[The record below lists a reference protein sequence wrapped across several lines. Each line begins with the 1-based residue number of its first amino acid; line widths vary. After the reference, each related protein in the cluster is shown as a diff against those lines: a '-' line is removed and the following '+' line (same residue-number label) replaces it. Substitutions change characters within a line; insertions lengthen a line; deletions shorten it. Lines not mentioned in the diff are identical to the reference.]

1 VIHAYGIRSSGLHG
15 VPVDEVAELFDRGR
29 LRDDAGETIVW
40 IDIVCPGDAEAEF
53 LRDRLGL
60 HPLAV
65 EDCLRGRQRPK
76 LDRYPDYYFLVL
88 YAAAINEERCRTALE
103 ELHIFLGERFIITVH
118 DHRLSEVR
126 EVLARWRTNE
136 SAFPTIAHVAHALL
150 DAVVDSYL
158 PVVAS
163 LGYTADELEQ
173 EVLAPVRTS
182 QMQRILALRRELS
195 AIRRML
201 GPTRDILRTLVRRD
215 VPFLRPEL
223 VPYFQDVLDHAERGS
238 EELESLRD
246 TLAATLDAYLS
257 LSANELNETMR
268 LMAAWSIIL
277 MAMAWIAGVYG
288 MNFVRMPELHWRH
301 GYLWALGLM
310 LATGAVLLA
319 YFRRRSWL

>member
-1 VIHAYGIRSSGLHG
+1 
-15 VPVDEVAELFDRGR
+15 VDEVAELFDRGR

-88 YAAAINEERCRTALE
+88 YAAAINEERGRTALE

-182 QMQRILALRRELS
+182 QMQRILALRRQLS

-257 LSANELNETMR
+257 L
-268 LMAAWSIIL
+268 
-277 MAMAWIAGVYG
+277 
-288 MNFVRMPELHWRH
+288 
-301 GYLWALGLM
+301 
-310 LATGAVLLA
+310 
-319 YFRRRSWL
+319 